1 MHEVALFSS
10 LNGFQYRSPGLTM
23 LGSALEGFAL
33 SIGLILALGPQN
45 VFVMRQGLMRSHVF
59 AVCLACSVFDALL
72 ITAGVLGMGSILSGI
87 EGAEFTIAVGASII
101 LVSYGLLRIKSA
113 MNPLGMNT
121 EGEGENELAPT
132 IAAAAAF
139 TFLNPHVYVDTLL
152 LIGGTSSRYVGDE
165 RLAFG
170 IGAATAS
177 FVFFFSLGYG
187 ARSLSEVLNK
197 PEVWR
202 YIDLSIA
209 TIMFIIAAGI
219 LQPHLI

>member
-1 MHEVALFSS
+1 
-10 LNGFQYRSPGLTM
+10 M
-23 LGSALEGFAL
+23 LDSALEGFAL

-72 ITAGVLGMGSILSGI
+72 ITAGVLGVGSILAGI
-87 EGAEFTIAVGASII
+87 EGAEFMIAIGASIFLI
-101 LVSYGLLRIKSA
+101 SYGLLRIKSA
-113 MNPLGMNT
+113 ISPVGMST
-121 EGEGENELAPT
+121 EGEGESDLAPT

-152 LIGGTSSRYVGDE
+152 LIGGTSSRYLGDD
-165 RLAFG
+165 RVAFG

-197 PEVWR
+197 PKAWR

-209 TIMFIIAAGI
+209 SIMFIIAAAI
-219 LQPHLI
+219 MQPHLW

>member
-1 MHEVALFSS
+1 
-10 LNGFQYRSPGLTM
+10 M

-59 AVCLACSVFDALL
+59 AVCLACSVFDAVL

-87 EGAEFTIAVGASII
+87 EGAEFAIAVGASIF

-113 MNPLGMNT
+113 MNPLGMTT

-152 LIGGTSSRYVGDE
+152 LIGGTSSRYAGDE

-187 ARSLSEVLNK
+187 ARSLSEALNK
-197 PEVWR
+197 PEVWW

-209 TIMFIIAAGI
+209 ALKFIIAAGI
-219 LQPHLI
+219 LHPHLI

>member
-1 MHEVALFSS
+1 
-10 LNGFQYRSPGLTM
+10 M
-23 LGSALEGFAL
+23 LDSALEGFAL

-72 ITAGVLGMGSILSGI
+72 ITAGVLGVGSILAGI
-87 EGAEFTIAVGASII
+87 EGAEFMIAIGASIFLI
-101 LVSYGLLRIKSA
+101 SYGLLRIKSA
-113 MNPLGMNT
+113 MSPVGMST
-121 EGEGENELAPT
+121 EGEGESDLAPT

-152 LIGGTSSRYVGDE
+152 LIGGTSSRDLGDE
-165 RLAFG
+165 RVAFG

-197 PEVWR
+197 PKAWK

-209 TIMFIIAAGI
+209 CIMFVIAAAI
-219 LQPHLI
+219 MHPHL

>member
-1 MHEVALFSS
+1 
-10 LNGFQYRSPGLTM
+10 M

-45 VFVMRQGLMRSHVF
+45 VFVMRHGLMRSHVF
-59 AVCLACSVFDALL
+59 AVCLACSVFDAVL
-72 ITAGVLGMGSILSGI
+72 ITAGVLGMGSILSRI
-87 EGAEFTIAVGASII
+87 EGAEFIIAVGASIF

-113 MNPLGMNT
+113 MNPLGMTT

-152 LIGGTSSRYVGDE
+152 LIGGTSSRYFGDE

>member
-1 MHEVALFSS
+1 
-10 LNGFQYRSPGLTM
+10 M
-23 LGSALEGFAL
+23 LDSALEGFAL

-72 ITAGVLGMGSILSGI
+72 ITAGVLGVGSILAGI
-87 EGAEFTIAVGASII
+87 EGAEFMIAIGASIFLI
-101 LVSYGLLRIKSA
+101 SYGLLRIKSA
-113 MNPLGMNT
+113 INPVGMST
-121 EGEGENELAPT
+121 EGEGESDLAPT

-152 LIGGTSSRYVGDE
+152 LIGGTSSRYLGDD

-197 PEVWR
+197 PKAWR

-209 TIMFIIAAGI
+209 SIMFIIAAAI
-219 LQPHLI
+219 MQPHLW

>member
-1 MHEVALFSS
+1 MCIRD
-10 LNGFQYRSPGLTM
+10 RS
-23 LGSALEGFAL
+23 
-33 SIGLILALGPQN
+33 
-45 VFVMRQGLMRSHVF
+45 R
-59 AVCLACSVFDALL
+59 
-72 ITAGVLGMGSILSGI
+72 I
-87 EGAEFTIAVGASII
+87 EGAEFIIAVGASIF

-113 MNPLGMNT
+113 MNPLGMTT

-152 LIGGTSSRYVGDE
+152 LIGGTSSRYAGDE

-187 ARSLSEVLNK
+187 ARSLSEALNK

-209 TIMFIIAAGI
+209 AVMFIIAAGI

>member
-1 MHEVALFSS
+1 
-10 LNGFQYRSPGLTM
+10 M
-23 LGSALEGFAL
+23 LDSALEGFAL

-72 ITAGVLGMGSILSGI
+72 ITAGVLGVGSILAGI
-87 EGAEFTIAVGASII
+87 EGAEFMIAIGASIFLI
-101 LVSYGLLRIKSA
+101 SYGLLRIKSA
-113 MNPLGMNT
+113 ISPVGMST
-121 EGEGENELAPT
+121 EGEGESDLAPT

-152 LIGGTSSRYVGDE
+152 LIGGTSSRYLGDE
-165 RLAFG
+165 RVAFG

-187 ARSLSEVLNK
+187 AKSLSEVLNK
-197 PEVWR
+197 PKAWK

-209 TIMFIIAAGI
+209 CIMFVIAAAI
-219 LQPHLI
+219 MHPHL

>member
-1 MHEVALFSS
+1 
-10 LNGFQYRSPGLTM
+10 M
-23 LGSALEGFAL
+23 LDSALEGFAL

-72 ITAGVLGMGSILSGI
+72 ITAGVLGVGSILAGI
-87 EGAEFTIAVGASII
+87 EGAEFMIAIGASIFLI
-101 LVSYGLLRIKSA
+101 SYGLLRIKSA
-113 MNPLGMNT
+113 MSPVGMST
-121 EGEGENELAPT
+121 EGEGESDLAPT

-152 LIGGTSSRYVGDE
+152 LIGGTSSRYLGDE
-165 RLAFG
+165 RVAFG

-197 PEVWR
+197 PKAWK

-209 TIMFIIAAGI
+209 CIMFIIATAI
-219 LQPHLI
+219 MHPHL

>member
-1 MHEVALFSS
+1 MFD
-10 LNGFQYRSPGLTM
+10 
-23 LGSALEGFAL
+23 SALEGFAL

-72 ITAGVLGMGSILSGI
+72 ITAGVLGVGSILAGI
-87 EGAEFTIAVGASII
+87 EGAEFMIAIGASIFLI
-101 LVSYGLLRIKSA
+101 SYGLLRIKSA
-113 MNPLGMNT
+113 MSPVGMST
-121 EGEGENELAPT
+121 EGEGESDLAPT

-152 LIGGTSSRYVGDE
+152 LIGGTSSRYLGDE
-165 RLAFG
+165 RVAFG

-187 ARSLSEVLNK
+187 ARGLSEILNK
-197 PEVWR
+197 PKAWR

-209 TIMFIIAAGI
+209 CIMFIIAAAI
-219 LQPHLI
+219 MQPHL

>member
-1 MHEVALFSS
+1 MFD
-10 LNGFQYRSPGLTM
+10 
-23 LGSALEGFAL
+23 SALEGFAL

-59 AVCLACSVFDALL
+59 AVCLACSLFDALL
-72 ITAGVLGMGSILSGI
+72 ITAGVLGVGSILAGI
-87 EGAEFTIAVGASII
+87 EGAEFTIAIGASMFLI
-101 LVSYGLLRIKSA
+101 SYGLLRIKSA
-113 MNPLGMNT
+113 MSPVGMAT
-121 EGEGENELAPT
+121 EGEGESDLAPT

-152 LIGGTSSRYVGDE
+152 LIGGTSSRYLGDE
-165 RLAFG
+165 RVAFG

-197 PEVWR
+197 PKAWK

-209 TIMFIIAAGI
+209 CIMFVIAAAI
-219 LQPHLI
+219 MHPHL

>member
-1 MHEVALFSS
+1 
-10 LNGFQYRSPGLTM
+10 M
-23 LGSALEGFAL
+23 LDSALEGFAL

-72 ITAGVLGMGSILSGI
+72 ITAGVLGVGSILAGI
-87 EGAEFTIAVGASII
+87 EGAEFMIAIGASIFLI
-101 LVSYGLLRIKSA
+101 SYGLLRIKSA
-113 MNPLGMNT
+113 ISPVGMST
-121 EGEGENELAPT
+121 EGEGESDLAPT

-152 LIGGTSSRYVGDE
+152 LIGGTSSRYLGDD

-197 PEVWR
+197 PKAWR

-209 TIMFIIAAGI
+209 SIMFIIAAAI
-219 LQPHLI
+219 MQPHL

>member
-1 MHEVALFSS
+1 MFD
-10 LNGFQYRSPGLTM
+10 
-23 LGSALEGFAL
+23 SALEGFAL

-72 ITAGVLGMGSILSGI
+72 ITAGVLGVGSILAGI
-87 EGAEFTIAVGASII
+87 EGAEFMIAIGASIFLI
-101 LVSYGLLRIKSA
+101 SYGLLRIKSA
-113 MNPLGMNT
+113 MSPVGMST
-121 EGEGENELAPT
+121 EGEGESDLAPT

-152 LIGGTSSRYVGDE
+152 LIGGTSSRYLGDE
-165 RLAFG
+165 RVAFG

-197 PEVWR
+197 PKAWK

-209 TIMFIIAAGI
+209 CIMFVIAAAI
-219 LQPHLI
+219 MHPHL

>member
-1 MHEVALFSS
+1 
-10 LNGFQYRSPGLTM
+10 M

-45 VFVMRQGLMRSHVF
+45 VFVMRQGLIRSHVF
-59 AVCLACSVFDALL
+59 AVCLACSFFDAVL
-72 ITAGVLGMGSILSGI
+72 ITAGVLGMGSILSRI
-87 EGAEFTIAVGASII
+87 EGAEFIIAVGASIF

-113 MNPLGMNT
+113 MNPLGMTT

-152 LIGGTSSRYVGDE
+152 LIGGTSSRYAGDE

-187 ARSLSEVLNK
+187 ARSLSEALNK

-209 TIMFIIAAGI
+209 AVMFIIAAGI

>member
-1 MHEVALFSS
+1 
-10 LNGFQYRSPGLTM
+10 M
-23 LGSALEGFAL
+23 LDSALEGFAL

-72 ITAGVLGMGSILSGI
+72 ITAGVLGVGSILAGI
-87 EGAEFTIAVGASII
+87 EGAEFMIAIGASIFLI
-101 LVSYGLLRIKSA
+101 SYGLLRIKSA
-113 MNPLGMNT
+113 ISPVGMST
-121 EGEGENELAPT
+121 EGEGESDLAPT

-152 LIGGTSSRYVGDE
+152 LIGGTSSRYLGDD

-197 PEVWR
+197 PKAWR

-209 TIMFIIAAGI
+209 SIMFIIAAAI
-219 LQPHLI
+219 VQPHLW

>member
-1 MHEVALFSS
+1 
-10 LNGFQYRSPGLTM
+10 M
-23 LGSALEGFAL
+23 LDSALEGFAL

-72 ITAGVLGMGSILSGI
+72 ITAGVLGVGSILAGI
-87 EGAEFTIAVGASII
+87 EGAEFMIAIGASIFLI
-101 LVSYGLLRIKSA
+101 SYGLLRIKSA
-113 MNPLGMNT
+113 ISPVGMST
-121 EGEGENELAPT
+121 EGEGESDLAPT

-152 LIGGTSSRYVGDE
+152 LIGGTSSRYLGDD

-197 PEVWR
+197 PKAWR

-209 TIMFIIAAGI
+209 SIMFIIAAAI
-219 LQPHLI
+219 MQPHLW

>member
-1 MHEVALFSS
+1 
-10 LNGFQYRSPGLTM
+10 M
-23 LGSALEGFAL
+23 LDSALEGFAL

-72 ITAGVLGMGSILSGI
+72 ITAGVLGVGSILAGI
-87 EGAEFTIAVGASII
+87 EGAEFMIAIGASIFLI
-101 LVSYGLLRIKSA
+101 SYGVLRIKSA
-113 MNPLGMNT
+113 MSPVGMST
-121 EGEGENELAPT
+121 EGEGESDLAPT

-152 LIGGTSSRYVGDE
+152 LIGGTSSRYLGDE
-165 RLAFG
+165 RVAFG

-197 PEVWR
+197 PKAWK

-209 TIMFIIAAGI
+209 CIMFIIATAI
-219 LQPHLI
+219 MHPHL

>member
-1 MHEVALFSS
+1 MF
-10 LNGFQYRSPGLTM
+10 
-23 LGSALEGFAL
+23 GSALEGFAL

-59 AVCLACSVFDALL
+59 AVCLACSLFDAAL
-72 ITAGVLGMGSILSGI
+72 ITAGVLGVGSILAGI
-87 EGAEFTIAVGASII
+87 QEAEFTIAIGASMFLI
-101 LVSYGLLRIKSA
+101 SYGLLRIKSA
-113 MNPLGMNT
+113 INPVGMST
-121 EGEGENELAPT
+121 EGDGESELAPT

-152 LIGGTSSRYVGDE
+152 LIGGASSRYVGDE

-197 PEVWR
+197 PEAWR

-209 TIMFIIAAGI
+209 AIMFIIAGGI
-219 LQPHLI
+219 IQPHL

>member
-1 MHEVALFSS
+1 MF
-10 LNGFQYRSPGLTM
+10 
-23 LGSALEGFAL
+23 GSALEGFAL

-59 AVCLACSVFDALL
+59 AVCLACSLFDAAL
-72 ITAGVLGMGSILSGI
+72 ITAGVLGVGSILAGI
-87 EGAEFTIAVGASII
+87 QEAEFTIAIGASMFLI
-101 LVSYGLLRIKSA
+101 SYGLLRIKSA
-113 MNPLGMNT
+113 INPVGMST
-121 EGEGENELAPT
+121 EGEGESELAPT

-152 LIGGTSSRYVGDE
+152 LIGGASSRYVGEE

-170 IGAATAS
+170 SGAATAS

-197 PEVWR
+197 PKAWR

-209 TIMFIIAAGI
+209 AIMFIIAGGI
-219 LQPHLI
+219 IQPHL

>member
-1 MHEVALFSS
+1 MF
-10 LNGFQYRSPGLTM
+10 
-23 LGSALEGFAL
+23 GSALEGFAL

-59 AVCLACSVFDALL
+59 AVCLACSLFDAAL
-72 ITAGVLGMGSILSGI
+72 ITAGVLGVGSILAGI
-87 EGAEFTIAVGASII
+87 QEAEFTIAIGASMFLI
-101 LVSYGLLRIKSA
+101 SYGLLRIKSA
-113 MNPLGMNT
+113 INPVGMST
-121 EGEGENELAPT
+121 EGEGESELAPT

-152 LIGGTSSRYVGDE
+152 LIGGASSRYVGDD

-197 PEVWR
+197 PEAWR

-209 TIMFIIAAGI
+209 AIMFIIAGGI
-219 LQPHLI
+219 IQPHL